1 MMTQIHR
8 RYHALLKISNVLN
21 SQREMDSL
29 WRACTEC
36 IKEVVPWE
44 RAGVLLYVPEDDGF
58 RFHALETS
66 LPKRVLEFGSVIPR
80 AGSAVGWVYEHHELH
95 VRPFLQHEQ
104 VFLEDRWYAE
114 EGLGRMVNLP
124 LLARGNC
131 LGALNIGSL
140 ESGEPDVETVEF
152 LRQIATQVALAIE
165 NVQAY
170 ERLTKLSRQLA
181 KQNAYLTEEIRQ
193 ECNFGRLIGK
203 SEALRKVT
211 AQIEAVAATSTT
223 VLVTGETGTG
233 KEVVAR
239 AIHESSLRRHKPF
252 VRLNCAAL
260 PSGLV
265 ESELFGHERGA
276 FTGAIQRHQ
285 GRFELAHEGTLFLD
299 EIGEMPLEAQAKL
312 LRVLEDHQVDRV
324 GGAKSIPVDV
334 RLIAATNVDL
344 AEAVAQKRFRA
355 DLYYRLK
362 VFPIALPPLRDRS
375 EDIPLLARHILQLCR
390 VKLNRGDLTFS
401 ESALARL
408 AQYDWPGNIRELQNV
423 IERAAILALTH
434 LVEIDERLIL
444 PSPKPSASV
453 GSSATLYDAE
463 RRHILQVL
471 EQAGWRIYGP
481 LGAATRL
488 GMNPSTLR
496 SRMKKMDLSRPAALP
511 SLPPVTHPYVSTLLE
526 PREVERR
533 NADMEN
539 RERSRFTVNVNDR

>member
-1 MMTQIHR
+1 MMTQLHR
-8 RYHALLKISNVLN
+8 RYHALLEVSNVLN
-21 SQREMDSL
+21 SQREMESL

-36 IKEVVPWE
+36 IKDVVPWE

-80 AGSAVGWVYEHHELH
+80 AGSAVGWVYEHRELH
-95 VRPFLQHEQ
+95 VRPNLQQEQ

-131 LGALNIGSL
+131 LGALNIGGV
-140 ESGEPDVETVEF
+140 ESGEPDSETVEF

-211 AQIEAVAATSTT
+211 AQIEAVAVTSTT

-355 DLYYRLK
+355 DLYYRLR

-390 VKLNRGDLTFS
+390 VKLNRGDLMFS
-401 ESALARL
+401 ESALTRL

-453 GSSATLYDAE
+453 GIPVTLYDAE

-511 SLPPVTHPYVSTLLE
+511 PLPAVTHPYASALLS

-533 NADMEN
+533 NA
-539 RERSRFTVNVNDR
+539 ERS